1 VEGTSAFT
9 SSTLQQWRR
18 RENLLPGLTLLVL
31 TVLAWIFIIYQ
42 ASAMGGMQSISG
54 VRIST
59 MGGFVPFILGWTA
72 MMVAMMLPATL
83 PLILLYRTV
92 SRQRSNLI

>member
-1 VEGTSAFT
+1 
-9 SSTLQQWRR
+9 
-18 RENLLPGLTLLVL
+18 
-31 TVLAWIFIIYQ
+31 
-42 ASAMGGMQSISG
+42 MGGMQSMSG

-92 SRQRSNLI
+92 SRQRSNLIQARVDTVALLLGYMAVWAAAGLPVYL